1 VTVNSKEENSEDF
14 YLDFG
19 QDFGLWGDDKGAQIN
34 YGDLTQFLTYM
45 SKGQTYLDGTCGG
58 FVTLTY
64 LTCAWEAHTPFLDG
78 SKHIC

>member
-1 VTVNSKEENSEDF
+1 VNSKEENSEDF

-45 SKGQTYLDGTCGG
+45 SKGQTYLDGT
-58 FVTLTY
+58 
-64 LTCAWEAHTPFLDG
+64 
-78 SKHIC
+78 